1 MKLVIKMAA
10 AMVFL
15 AVVIS
20 VSFLLGFGTGQ
31 VVDLPSWPQG
41 FASLAPTPNPA
52 GDLNERFQVFWD
64 VWHIVEDEFYGDLP
78 DTQKM
83 IYGAIRGMLATLNDP
98 NTAFSDPVYTEIEHS
113 NMEGHFGGVGVEI
126 RMVNGNLIIVKPIEG
141 TPGERAGLLPGD
153 IITHVDGKAIK
164 GLDVVEAMALIRG
177 PEGTKVVLTIQREG
191 KEPFDVTI
199 IRERIPIRTVEYE
212 MLDGGVAYILLRQ
225 FDGNAT
231 KEVRRAYTELA
242 KQNPKALILDL
253 RGNPGGLLGEAIS
266 VASQFLPE
274 GALVAIERDRD
285 GEQKFTA
292 QGDGIAPNI
301 PLVVLINQNS
311 ASASE
316 IVAGALQDHG
326 RARLIGETTYGKG
339 SVQNVHDLRDG
350 SSVRVTIAH
359 WLTPRGR
366 LIHEKGLDP
375 DIVVAL
381 TEDDLKAGRD
391 PQLDRAV
398 EYLTTGK

>member
-1 MKLVIKMAA
+1 MKLLLKVSVVSML
-10 AMVFL
+10 L
-15 AVVIS
+15 ALVIS
-20 VSFLLGFGTGQ
+20 ISFLIGFGTGQ
-31 VVDLPSWPQG
+31 VVSLDNWPQG

-64 VWHIVEDEFYGDLP
+64 VWHIVEDEFYGERP
-78 DTQKM
+78 DSQKM
-83 IYGAIRGMLATLNDP
+83 IYGAIRGVLGTLNDP
-98 NTAFSDPVYTEIEHS
+98 NTIFSDPVHTEIEQS
-113 NMEGHFGGVGVEI
+113 NMQGHFGGVGVEI
-126 RMVNGNLIIVKPIEG
+126 RMVDGNLTVIKPIEG

-153 IITHVDGKAIK
+153 IITHVDGKSIK
-164 GLDVVEAMALIRG
+164 GMDIIDAMALIRG
-177 PEGTKVVLTIQREG
+177 LEGTKVVLTIQREG
-191 KEPFDVTI
+191 KETFDVTI

-231 KEVRRAYTELA
+231 SEVRRAYTELA

-266 VASQFLPE
+266 VSIQFLPE
-274 GALVAIERDRD
+274 GALVAIERDKD
-285 GEQKFTA
+285 GEKKFTA
-292 QGDGIAPNI
+292 QGDGVAPNI
-301 PLVVLINQNS
+301 PMVVLINQGS

-326 RARLIGETTYGKG
+326 RAKLIGETTYGKG

-359 WLTPRGR
+359 WLTPHGR

-375 DIVVAL
+375 DILVEL
-381 TEDDLKAGRD
+381 TEDDMKAGKD